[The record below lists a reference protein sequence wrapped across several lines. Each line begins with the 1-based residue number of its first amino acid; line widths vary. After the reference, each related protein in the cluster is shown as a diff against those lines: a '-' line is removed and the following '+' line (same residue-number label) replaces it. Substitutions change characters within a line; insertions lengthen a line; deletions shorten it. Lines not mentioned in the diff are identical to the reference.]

1 MDINRIQIEGGFL
14 DGIDIPFSP
23 GLNVLIGARGT
34 GKTSVIE
41 LIRYALGAKSLTV
54 ESKKRSLEHAREVLK
69 DGEVTITMSDL
80 LDDVIVSRSSGEEEP
95 RVSSDFVMP
104 IILSQ
109 TEIETVGLSD
119 SGRLGLIDGF
129 ITDRNSMRNEQAA
142 ITSSVKSIYKEIGA
156 LEGELS
162 SLSEGVEQYESIAK
176 KISVLEQE
184 QKQYQGATDDVV
196 AKQVQLSA
204 LSVHASNLAVQE
216 DVLVRFNAVAED
228 WFLTL
233 EDRLFEDFGLEA
245 WDDGAGLDP
254 LSDLRPQYVDAIK
267 ELDGVLNKF
276 DVMRKRASE
285 KVDKVRADQFESEKQ
300 SRALRS
306 ELEKNA
312 EGAGA
317 LARQINILK
326 ANTAQIQS
334 RQKLLAERRN
344 RLLSLRARRDEKLN
358 ELAALQD
365 RKSSLRQEIIDRIN
379 LSLSPHIRVEL
390 ERAAQYIEYTR
401 EIADALR
408 GSGMKYNE
416 LAVNLSGK
424 ISPREL
430 MGFVDDYDYITLSEI
445 TGIPVDRAARL
456 LTHLNES
463 GVAGV
468 VTCEIEDSIKLSLL
482 DGTSYKDV
490 ASLSAGQRC
499 TVILSIVLQHRERTL
514 IIDQPE
520 DHLDNAFIASTII
533 KALLER
539 RKSGQVILSTHNAN
553 IPVLGEA
560 DLIVEMTSDGRNG
573 YVQVCKP
580 LNDDEAVDA
589 ITNVMEG
596 GKKAFQ
602 SRAAFYKSHEF

>member
-41 LIRYALGAKSLTV
+41 LIRYALGTKSLTI

-69 DGEVTITMSDL
+69 DGEVTITMSDVI
-80 LDDVIVSRSSGEEEP
+80 DDVIVSRSSGEEES

-119 SGRLGLIDGF
+119 TGRLGLIDGF

-142 ITSSVKSIYKEIGA
+142 ITSFVKSIYKEIGA

-184 QKQYQGATDDVV
+184 QKQYQGASDDVV

-204 LSVHASNLAVQE
+204 LSVHTSNLAVQE

-254 LSDLRPQYVDAIK
+254 LSDLRPQYVEAIK
-267 ELDGVLNKF
+267 ELDAVLNKF

-317 LARQINILK
+317 LARQINMLK

-358 ELAALQD
+358 ELAVLQD

-390 ERAAQYIEYTR
+390 ERAAQYIDYTR

-430 MGFVDDYDYITLSEI
+430 MGFVDEYDYITLSEI

-463 GVAGV
+463 GVAGI

-520 DHLDNAFIASTII
+520 DHLDNAFIASTVI

-596 GKKAFQ
+596 GKEAFQ

>member
-14 DGIDIPFSP
+14 DGVDIPFSP

-41 LIRYALGAKSLTV
+41 LIRYALSTKSLTV

-69 DGEVTITMSDL
+69 DGEVTVTMSDL
-80 LDDVIVSRSSGEEEP
+80 VDDVTISRGAGEEES
-95 RVSSDFVMP
+95 RASSTFTMP

-129 ITDRNSMRNEQAA
+129 ITDRNSIRNEQAA
-142 ITSSVKSIYKEIGA
+142 IASVVKSLYKEIGA

-176 KISVLEQE
+176 KILLLEQE
-184 QKQYQGATDDVV
+184 QKQYEGATDDVV

-204 LSVHASNLAVQE
+204 LSVHVSNLAVQE
-216 DVLVRFNAVAED
+216 DVLVRFNELAED
-228 WFLTL
+228 WFRAL

-245 WDDGAGLDP
+245 WDNGSGSDP
-254 LSDLRPQYVDAIK
+254 LADLRPKYLDAIN
-267 ELDGVLNKF
+267 ELNSALSKF
-276 DVMRKRASE
+276 DLMRKLASE
-285 KVDKVRADQFESEKQ
+285 KVDKVRVDQMESEKR
-300 SRALRS
+300 SRALRA

-312 EGAGA
+312 EGAGT

-334 RQKLLAERRN
+334 RQKLLTERKN
-344 RLLSLRARRDEKLN
+344 RLLSLRSKRNEKLD

-365 RKSSLRQEIIDRIN
+365 RKASLRQQIIDRIN

-390 ERAAQYIEYTR
+390 ERSAQYLEYTR

-416 LAVNLSGK
+416 LAASLSGK
-424 ISPREL
+424 VSPREL
-430 MGFVDDYDYITLSEI
+430 MEFVDDYDYITLSEI
-445 TGIPVDRAARL
+445 VGIPVDRAARL
-456 LTHLNES
+456 LTHLNEY
-463 GVAGV
+463 GVAGI
-468 VTCEIEDSIKLSLL
+468 VTCEIEDSIKLQLL

-499 TVILSIVLQHRERTL
+499 TVILSIVLQHRDRTL

-520 DHLDNAFIASTII
+520 DHLDNAFIASTVI

-539 RKSGQVILSTHNAN
+539 RGSGQVILSTHNAN

-560 DLIVEMTSDGRNG
+560 DLIIEMTSDGRHG
-573 YVQVCKP
+573 YVQVCKS
-580 LNDDEAVDA
+580 LNDEEAVQA

-602 SRAAFYKSHEF
+602 SRASFYQSHEF

>member
-1 MDINRIQIEGGFL
+1 MDINRVQIEGGFL

-34 GKTSVIE
+34 GKTSIIE
-41 LIRYALGAKSLTV
+41 LIRYALGTKSLTA
-54 ESKKRSLEHAREVLK
+54 ESKKRSLEHAREVLE

-80 LDDVIVSRSSGEEEP
+80 LDEVIVSRGAGEEES
-95 RVSSDFVMP
+95 RASSTFSMP

-119 SGRLGLIDGF
+119 SGRLSLIDGF
-129 ITDRNSMRNEQAA
+129 ITDRNSIRLEQAA
-142 ITSSVKSIYKEIGA
+142 IISFVKSLYKEIGA

-162 SLSEGVEQYESIAK
+162 SLNEGVEQYESIAK
-176 KISVLEQE
+176 KITVLEQE
-184 QKQYQGATDDVV
+184 QKQYHGATDDIV
-196 AKQVQLSA
+196 AKQEQLSA

-216 DVLVRFNAVAED
+216 DVLVRFSALAEG

-233 EDRLFEDFGLEA
+233 EDRLFEDFGLED
-245 WDDGAGLDP
+245 WDEGAGLDP
-254 LSDLRPQYVDAIK
+254 LFDLRPIYVEAIN
-267 ELDGVLNKF
+267 ELDEALSKF
-276 DVMRKRASE
+276 DLMRKQASE
-285 KVDKVRADQFESEKQ
+285 KVDKVRVGKLESEKQ
-300 SRALRS
+300 SRALRA

-344 RLLSLRARRDEKLN
+344 RLFMLRARRDEKLN
-358 ELAALQD
+358 ELADLQD
-365 RKSSLRQEIIDRIN
+365 RKSSLRQEVVDRIN
-379 LSLSPHIRVEL
+379 MSLAPHIRVEL
-390 ERAAQYIEYTR
+390 ERSAQYIEYTR

-416 LAVNLSGK
+416 LAANLSEK
-424 ISPREL
+424 VSPREL
-430 MGFVDDYDYITLSEI
+430 MGFVDDYDFITLSDI

-456 LTHLNES
+456 LSHLKDS
-463 GVAGV
+463 GVAGIV
-468 VTCEIEDSIKLSLL
+468 SCEIEDNIKLSLL
-482 DGTSYKDV
+482 DGTDYKDV
-490 ASLSAGQRC
+490 KSLSAGQRC

-520 DHLDNAFIASTII
+520 DHLDNAFIASTVI

-539 RKSGQVILSTHNAN
+539 QGAGQVILSTHNAN

-560 DLIVEMTSDGRNG
+560 DLIVELTSDGRNG

-596 GKKAFQ
+596 GKEAFQ
-602 SRAAFYKSHEF
+602 SRAAFYKSHDF